1 MTDTLEQAA
10 LLLRK
15 HVGLLAGTSAMAR
28 IKRLLEEG
36 AAGAGM
42 PVEAYFH
49 LVEAEP
55 EVFGELLDRVTVQ
68 HSDFFRDPAQLAAL
82 AQLARGV
89 QGPRVTVWSA
99 GCGNGQEPYS
109 LAMLLDETGHQ
120 DWRILATDV
129 SRRALAR
136 TVTGRYTASEVRGL
150 SPERRKR
157 YLVEGTSG
165 FEVTAELRSRVLA
178 VHHNL
183 AQKAAP
189 PILDSTF
196 VLCRNVLMYFDPK
209 ETEASIHRLAGWM
222 KPGGYLFLGHSDT
235 AKRVHPPFEAMSVA
249 GTHVHRLPA
258 AAGTVAAP
266 ARQRVQ
272 SLRSTPDVSGLMAR
286 GGTAT
291 AGGDLRAAI
300 HAFRQATYL
309 DPDLTVAYFQ
319 LGAALELA
327 GDRREARRAFG
338 AAGLSLMRSEE
349 RSENI
354 DLEGYTGR
362 DLARAIA
369 IKLTGS
375 EV

>member
-1 MTDTLEQAA
+1 MSSTLDQAA

-15 HVGLLAGTSAMAR
+15 HAGLLADASARAR

-36 AAGAGM
+36 AAGVGM
-42 PVEAYFH
+42 PVESYFQ
-49 LVEAEP
+49 LLEAEP
-55 EVFGELLDRVTVQ
+55 DVFGELLDRVTVQ

-82 AQLARGV
+82 VQLARGV
-89 QGPRVTVWSA
+89 RGGPVTVWSA

-109 LAMLLDETGHQ
+109 LAILLDEVGHR

-136 TVTGRYTASEVRGL
+136 TVTGQYTESEVRGV

-157 YLVEGTSG
+157 YFVEGAAG
-165 FEVTAELRSRVLA
+165 FEVTAELRSRVLV

-183 AQKAAP
+183 AQAAP
-189 PILDSTF
+189 PPILACAF
-196 VLCRNVLMYFDPK
+196 VFCRNVLMYFDPI
-209 ETEASIHRLAGWM
+209 ETEACIRRLAGLM
-222 KPGGYLFLGHSDT
+222 KPGDYLFLGHSDSG
-235 AKRVHPPFEAMSVA
+235 KRAHPPFETAWVA
-249 GTHVHRLPA
+249 GTLVHRLPA
-258 AAGTVAAP
+258 PGAVAEPAA
-266 ARQRVQ
+266 QHVQ
-272 SLRSTPDVSGLMAR
+272 SSRSTPDVPALMAT

-291 AGGDLRAAI
+291 ADGDLRAAI

-327 GDRREARRAFG
+327 GDRREARRAFA
-338 AAGLSLMRSEE
+338 AAGLSLMRSEDGGD
-349 RSENI
+349 ST

-369 IKLTGS
+369 IKLTGR
-375 EV
+375 EA

>member
-1 MTDTLEQAA
+1 MSDTLDQAA

-15 HVGLLAGTSAMAR
+15 HAGLLADTSARAR

-42 PVEAYFH
+42 PVESYFQ

-55 EVFGELLDRVTVQ
+55 DVFGELLDRVTVQ

-89 QGPRVTVWSA
+89 AGAPVTVWSA

-109 LAMLLDETGHQ
+109 LAMLLDETGQ
-120 DWRILATDV
+120 KDWRVLATDV

-136 TVTGRYTASEVRGL
+136 TVTGRYTESEVRGV

-157 YLVEGTSG
+157 YLVEVAGG

-183 AQKAAP
+183 AQAAP
-189 PILDSTF
+189 PPILACSF
-196 VLCRNVLMYFDPK
+196 VFCRNVLMYFDPK
-209 ETEASIHRLAGWM
+209 VTEACILRLAGWI
-222 KPGGYLFLGHSDT
+222 KPGGYLFLGHSDS
-235 AKRVHPPFEAMSVA
+235 ARRVHPPFEAMRIA

-258 AAGTVAAP
+258 PGKAAAP
-266 ARQRVQ
+266 AARPVQ
-272 SLRSTPDVSGLMAR
+272 ASRPAPDVPWLMAS

-327 GDRREARRAFG
+327 GDRREARRAFA

-349 RSENI
+349 RGDTV

-362 DLARAIA
+362 DLARAIS
-369 IKLTGS
+369 IKLTGP
-375 EV
+375 EA